1 LKLDRT
7 SMLYGTLI
15 LTGTSIVSQFL
26 GFVYRILLSRL
37 IGAEVMGLYQLI
49 MPVFSVIMALTAVG
63 LTVAVSNL
71 SSQYHA
77 RGNRAAIAQVLRR
90 CLAVFLLL
98 FAAVAA
104 VVVLLYDP
112 ISVYLLGD
120 ARTQLGLLL
129 LLPCI
134 LLTGVENLHKHFFYG
149 TGNIRPPAAVEL
161 CEQFIRTGA
170 VLGLLVVFLPQN
182 PERTVGLIVTG
193 MILCELFSAVT
204 LLLCAVSVALY
215 WYEVRLPIGRMIASM
230 QAMREG
236 QAVTLDDA
244 RRDDEFGQLARAI
257 VEFSIRNQH
266 HLEEVRR
273 RKDDFQRLFDMV
285 PCGISVQDR
294 EYRLLRWNHSFA
306 VRYDPQPGNTC
317 YEVYK
322 GRTTPCPECSV
333 QRTWEEGAV
342 QCNQES
348 RVNPD
353 GTRDYWFVQTVP
365 LFDKD
370 GNVSSVME
378 MSIDMTL
385 IHTLQHQLQ
394 ASERTHKAIFDSIP
408 NAVFLLDA
416 AELTILDC
424 NPASVKMYGRQ
435 RENELIG
442 RGILDLFLPEER
454 EQYASQLRAFTVFSG
469 VTNIKADGTP
479 LRVDIRSASAMIEN
493 RRVRILCATDV
504 TERIEMEQKFI
515 QAGKM
520 ATLGEMA
527 TGVAHELNQPLTVIK
542 GAASYFLRKT
552 RRSEPIAPETL
563 SELSVE
569 ISGQVD
575 RASDIINHMRAFG
588 RKSDLALL
596 DTDINGV
603 VAQACDLFG
612 RQLVV
617 HGITLET
624 SLAPALPPVLAIP
637 NRLEQVIVNL
647 ILNARDAVE
656 ERVKSAPEPPAV
668 IGVSTVMDGN
678 TVLLSVWDTGT
689 GIPAHLLNKI
699 FEPFFTTK
707 PVGKGTGLGLSIIY
721 GLVKDFGGSISARN
735 RDEGGAL
742 FEIRLPITRRGD
754 LAPNAPADGN
764 RAGGVSGPQPEQIS

>member
-1 LKLDRT
+1 MVKT
-7 SMLYGTLI
+7 ITM
-15 LTGTSIVSQFL
+15 
-26 GFVYRILLSRL
+26 
-37 IGAEVMGLYQLI
+37 
-49 MPVFSVIMALTAVG
+49 TA
-63 LTVAVSNL
+63 
-71 SSQYHA
+71 
-77 RGNRAAIAQVLRR
+77 
-90 CLAVFLLL
+90 LL
-98 FAAVAA
+98 FLA
-104 VVVLLYDP
+104 
-112 ISVYLLGD
+112 
-120 ARTQLGLLL
+120 
-129 LLPCI
+129 
-134 LLTGVENLHKHFFYG
+134 GV
-149 TGNIRPPAAVEL
+149 
-161 CEQFIRTGA
+161 GA
-170 VLGLLVVFLPQN
+170 VLWLMPYEWLWIVLP
-182 PERTVGLIVTG
+182 
-193 MILCELFSAVT
+193 AVT

-266 HLEEVRR
+266 HLEEMRR
-273 RKDDFQRLFDMV
+273 RKDDFQLLFDMV

-479 LRVDIRSASAMIEN
+479 LRVDIRSASAMIQN
-493 RRVRILCATDV
+493 RRVHILCATDV

-668 IGVSTVMDGN
+668 IGVSTAMDGN